1 MQEQTYAN
9 LRVWDGIAN
18 GYVEADSISV
28 ANGLISAVG
37 KRDPEARD
45 MSGLT
50 VIPGLM
56 DAHVHMTLDP
66 EIPSAEEQLRQKAP
80 EIREKMLGRA
90 ERMVRAGLTTARD
103 LGGGEWLELELRDR
117 INRGEIIGPRL
128 LCAGQPVTSIAG
140 HCHFWGG
147 ESANTTDAF
156 QVIDR
161 QREHEVDLI
170 KIMATGGNLTR
181 GSSPGAAQ
189 FSRDETCKI
198 VAYAKTAGYQ
208 VAAHCHGTEGIGNA
222 AAAGVTT
229 VEHCSWLAN
238 DGSRQDYD
246 PEIAS
251 EMAAQGV
258 WVSPTVNAGWA
269 RFRGGDGKFEA
280 RISKNFEG
288 LKRAGVR
295 LVASTD
301 AGIPNVRHEDLSKA
315 LPVFSHYAGL
325 SPFEALRS
333 ATSEAA
339 RALAIADIAG
349 TITPGLSADLVFLE
363 GDPLRDLAC
372 IQQPSLVMLRGR
384 EIEAKA

>member
-37 KRDPEARD
+37 KRDPKARD

-140 HCHFWGG
+140 HCHFWA
-147 ESANTTDAF
+147 AN
-156 QVIDR
+156 Q
-161 QREHEVDLI
+161 
-170 KIMATGGNLTR
+170 
-181 GSSPGAAQ
+181 P
-189 FSRDETCKI
+189 
-198 VAYAKTAGYQ
+198 
-208 VAAHCHGTEGIGNA
+208 
-222 AAAGVTT
+222 
-229 VEHCSWLAN
+229 
-238 DGSRQDYD
+238 
-246 PEIAS
+246 
-251 EMAAQGV
+251 
-258 WVSPTVNAGWA
+258 
-269 RFRGGDGKFEA
+269 
-280 RISKNFEG
+280 
-288 LKRAGVR
+288 
-295 LVASTD
+295 
-301 AGIPNVRHEDLSKA
+301 
-315 LPVFSHYAGL
+315 
-325 SPFEALRS
+325 
-333 ATSEAA
+333 
-339 RALAIADIAG
+339 
-349 TITPGLSADLVFLE
+349 
-363 GDPLRDLAC
+363 
-372 IQQPSLVMLRGR
+372 IQQMRF
-384 EIEAKA
+384 K

>member
-1 MQEQTYAN
+1 MKEQTYTN
-9 LRVWDGIAN
+9 VRIWDGIADE
-18 GYVEADSISV
+18 YIEADSLSITN
-28 ANGLISAVG
+28 ALISAVG
-37 KRDPEARD
+37 KSDAKARD

-66 EIPSAEEQLRQKAP
+66 EIPSAEKQLRQGAE
-80 EIREKMLGRA
+80 EIREKMVGRA

-117 INRGEIIGPRL
+117 INRGEILGPRL

-147 ESANTTDAF
+147 ESAHAADAF
-156 QVIDR
+156 KVIER
-161 QREHEVDLI
+161 QREHGVDLI

-181 GSSPGAAQ
+181 GSHPGVAQ
-189 FSRDETCKI
+189 FSRDDTCSI
-198 VAYAKTAGYQ
+198 VAYAKKMGYR

-229 VEHCSWLAN
+229 IEHCSWLGA
-238 DGSRQDYD
+238 DGARGDYD
-246 PEIAS
+246 PTIAA
-251 EMAAQGV
+251 EMASHGV
-258 WVSPTVNAGWA
+258 WVSPTISAGWA

-280 RISKNFEG
+280 RIAKNFEG

-301 AGIPNVRHEDLSKA
+301 AGIPNVRHEDLAKA

-325 SPFEALRS
+325 CPVEALRS

-339 RALAIADIAG
+339 RALAISDIAG
-349 TITPGLSADLVFLE
+349 TIAPGLSADLVFVD
-363 GDPLRDLAC
+363 GDPLNDLTC
-372 IQQPSLVMLRGR
+372 IQKPALVIVRGT
-384 EIEAKA
+384 EIEVTA